1 MSEAATQR
9 TELLK
14 VLQAGHSITALEALR
29 SLGIGRLAARVWDLR
44 RDGWAIEAKMVT
56 VGDGA
61 VVAQYRLV
69 PTLKSTEEVPGAPQ
83 TPDVAPE
90 APKYRC
96 ARCKGP
102 AVAVGSLL
110 SDQYATVNCVK
121 CGPRVIGERV
131 K

>member
-9 TELLK
+9 AELLK
-14 VLQAGHSITALEALR
+14 VLKAGRAITPLEALR
-29 SLGIGRLAARVWDLR
+29 SLGIGRLAARVWDLKR
-44 RDGWAIEAKMVT
+44 EGWRIEQRMVA

-61 VVAQYRLV
+61 RVAQYWLAS
-69 PTLKSTEEVPGAPQ
+69 TLKSTEDTPGAPQ
-83 TPDVAPE
+83 KPDVAPE

-102 AVAVGSLL
+102 AAAVGSLL
-110 SDQYATVNCVK
+110 SDQYATVNCSK
-121 CGPRVIGERV
+121 CGSRVIGEKV

>member
-9 TELLK
+9 IELLK
-14 VLQAGHSITALEALR
+14 VLKAGNRITPLEALR
-29 SLGIGRLAARVWDLR
+29 TLGIGRLAARVWDLKR
-44 RDGWAIEAKMVT
+44 EGWQIEQRMIE

-61 VVAQYRLV
+61 RVAQYWLKS
-69 PTLKSTEEVPGAPQ
+69 TLKSTQDSPGSTEKPVP
-83 TPDVAPE
+83 APE

-110 SDQYATVNCVK
+110 TDQYATVNCRK
-121 CGPRVIGERV
+121 CGSRVIGERV

>member
-9 TELLK
+9 VELLK
-14 VLQAGHSITALEALR
+14 VLKSGRAITPLEALR
-29 SLGIGRLAARVWDLR
+29 SLGIGRLAARVWDLKR
-44 RDGWAIEAKMVT
+44 EGWQIEQRMVT

-61 VVAQYRLV
+61 RVAQYWLKS
-69 PTLKSTEEVPGAPQ
+69 TLKSTEDTPGTTEKPVEVK
-83 TPDVAPE
+83 E

-110 SDQYATVNCVK
+110 SDQYATVNCTK
-121 CGPRVIGERV
+121 CGSRVIGERV
-131 K
+131 Q